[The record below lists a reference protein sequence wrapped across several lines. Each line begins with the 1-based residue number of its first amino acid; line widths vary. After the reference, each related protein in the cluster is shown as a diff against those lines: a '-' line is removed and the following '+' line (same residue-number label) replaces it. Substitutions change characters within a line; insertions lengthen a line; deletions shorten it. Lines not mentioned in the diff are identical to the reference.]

1 MKEVKHNRTDF
12 IAVYD
17 DVYTEDQCKELISH
31 IDKLEDNSI
40 LINEA
45 EKTDGNIAHFTLNMA
60 HEYDLPA
67 WSWVGAN
74 INDNMQKC
82 VNHYLKEFKPLGNN
96 RFLINDFKIK
106 KIPEGC
112 GFHYWHF
119 EDNNIK
125 NANRYF
131 VIQIYLNEE
140 FEGGETEYLYF
151 NKRIK
156 PKRGR
161 LIIFPCAFTHTHR
174 GNPPIGGTKYIASTW
189 GLMQSRIGNNKSEY

>member
-17 DVYTEDQCKELISH
+17 DVYTEDQCKELISY

-45 EKTDGNIAHFTLNMA
+45 EKTDGNIEHFTLNMA

-82 VNHYLKEFKPLGNN
+82 VNHNLKEFKPLGNN

-112 GFHYWHF
+112 GFHNWHF
-119 EDNNIK
+119 EDNNIQ

>member
-17 DVYTEDQCKELISH
+17 DVYTEDQCKELISY

-45 EKTDGNIAHFTLNMA
+45 EKTDGNIEHFTLNMA

-112 GFHYWHF
+112 GFHNWHF
-119 EDNNIK
+119 EDNNIQ

-131 VIQIYLNEE
+131 VIQIYLIEE

>member
-17 DVYTEDQCKELISH
+17 DVYTEDQCKELISY

-45 EKTDGNIAHFTLNMA
+45 EKTDGNIEHFTLNMA

-67 WSWVGAN
+67 WSWVCAN

-112 GFHYWHF
+112 GFHNWHF
-119 EDNNIK
+119 EDNNIQ

>member
-17 DVYTEDQCKELISH
+17 EVYTSDQCKELISY
-31 IDKLEDNSI
+31 IDKLKDNSI

-45 EKTDGNIAHFTLNMA
+45 EKTDGNIEHFTLNMA

-82 VNHYLKEFKPLGNN
+82 VNHYLKEFPPLGNN

-112 GFHYWHF
+112 GFHNWHF
-119 EDNNIK
+119 EDNNIQ

-131 VIQIYLNEE
+131 VVQIYLNEE
-140 FEGGETEYLYF
+140 FEGGETEFLYF
-151 NKRIK
+151 NQRIK
-156 PKRGR
+156 PKEGR

>member
-1 MKEVKHNRTDF
+1 MKEVTYNRTDF

-17 DVYTEDQCKELISH
+17 DVYTENQCKELISY

-45 EKTDGNIAHFTLNMA
+45 EHTNGNIEHLTLNMG

-67 WSWVGAN
+67 WSWVGDN
-74 INDNMQKC
+74 INGNMQKC
-82 VNHYLKEFKPLGNN
+82 IDHYLKQFPQLGKN

-106 KIPEGC
+106 KIPAGG
-112 GFHYWHF
+112 GFHNWHF
-119 EDNNIK
+119 EDNNIQ
-125 NANRYF
+125 NTNRYF
-131 VIQIYLNEE
+131 VVQIYLNEE
-140 FEGGETEYLYF
+140 FEGGETEFLYF
-151 NKRIK
+151 NQRIK
-156 PKRGR
+156 PKLGR

-189 GLMQSRIGNNKSEY
+189 GLMQSRSGTNRNGY

>member
-17 DVYTEDQCKELISH
+17 DVYTEDQCKELISY
-31 IDKLEDNSI
+31 IDKLEYNSI

-45 EKTDGNIAHFTLNMA
+45 EKTDGNIEHFTLNMS

-112 GFHYWHF
+112 GFHNWHF
-119 EDNNIK
+119 EDNNIQ

-174 GNPPIGGTKYIASTW
+174 GNPPIGGTKYLASTW
-189 GLMQSRIGNNKSEY
+189 GLMQSRIGNNNSEY

>member
-17 DVYTEDQCKELISH
+17 DVYTEDQCKELISY

-45 EKTDGNIAHFTLNMA
+45 EHTNGNIEHLTLNMSFD
-60 HEYDLPA
+60 YDLPA
-67 WSWVGAN
+67 WSWIGDN
-74 INDNMQKC
+74 INGNMQKC
-82 VNHYLKEFKPLGNN
+82 IDHYLKQFPQLGKN

-106 KIPEGC
+106 KIPAGC
-112 GFHYWHF
+112 GFHNWHF
-119 EDNNIK
+119 EDNNIQ
-125 NANRYF
+125 NTNRYF
-131 VIQIYLNEE
+131 VVQIYLNEE
-140 FEGGETEYLYF
+140 FEGGETEFLYF
-151 NKRIK
+151 NIRLK
-156 PKRGR
+156 PKLGR
-161 LIIFPCAFTHTHR
+161 LIIFPAAFTHTHR

>member
-1 MKEVKHNRTDF
+1 MKEVTYNKTDF
-12 IAVYD
+12 IGVYD
-17 DVYTEDQCKELISH
+17 DVYTKDQCKELVSY
-31 IDKLEDNSI
+31 IDKLENNSV
-40 LINEA
+40 LIDEG
-45 EKTDGNIAHFTLNMA
+45 EKTKGNIEHLTLNMSFD
-60 HEYDLPA
+60 YDLPA
-67 WSWVGAN
+67 WSWIGDN
-74 INDNMQKC
+74 INGNMQKC
-82 VNHYLKEFKPLGNN
+82 IDHYLKEFKPLGKN

-106 KIPEGC
+106 KIPAGG
-112 GFHYWHF
+112 GFHNWHF
-119 EDNNIK
+119 EDNNIQ
-125 NANRYF
+125 NTNRYF
-131 VIQIYLNEE
+131 VVQIYLNEE